1 MNISMLGTGTSQC
14 SVGLILKSNCH
25 KLTFTNH
32 IGINFFQDLAPDEQ
46 NLVALR
52 SGVFPALIIDICFHH
67 QKFNLEKLPVFQ
79 NKCCD
84 PLLVHKRPCKG

>member
-1 MNISMLGTGTSQC
+1 MAETSQC

-32 IGINFFQDLAPDEQ
+32 NGIIFFQDLAPDEQ

-67 QKFNLEKLPVFQ
+67 QKFYLEKFPVFQ

-84 PLLVHKRPCKG
+84 PLLVAKDHAKVNKA

>member
-1 MNISMLGTGTSQC
+1 MAGTSQC
-14 SVGLILKSNCH
+14 SVGLILKSNCY

-46 NLVALR
+46 SLVELR
-52 SGVFPALIIDICFHH
+52 SDVFPALIIDICFRY
-67 QKFNLEKLPVFQ
+67 QKYYLEKFPVFQ

>member
-1 MNISMLGTGTSQC
+1 MAGTSQC
-14 SVGLILKSNCH
+14 SIGLILKSNCH

-32 IGINFFQDLAPDEQ
+32 IGIKIFKDLATDEQ
-46 NLVALR
+46 NLVTLR
-52 SGVFPALIIDICFHH
+52 SGVSPVLIIDLFFHH
-67 QKFNLEKLPVFQ
+67 QKFYLEKFPVFQ

>member
-1 MNISMLGTGTSQC
+1 MAETSQC
-14 SVGLILKSNCH
+14 SIGLILKSNGH

-32 IGINFFQDLAPDEQ
+32 IGIKFFKDLAPDEQ

-52 SGVFPALIIDICFHH
+52 SGVSSVSIIDLCFHH
-67 QKFNLEKLPVFQ
+67 QKFYLEKFPVFQ